1 MDDPVLLVRVERDD
15 DGMARVL
22 APRVG
27 WWSSLPTPGSL
38 LGPGSEVGA
47 LSQLHRRFRL
57 VLPEGHAGRVQDG
70 LPPLRT
76 VAVEYGQTLFRLAP
90 VETASAADLSE
101 ERAGLGQPRE
111 GGLVAG
117 TRALVSPTDGVFY
130 RKLSPDA
137 PPFVEQGGRVRLG
150 QPVGLVE
157 VMKTFNQIL
166 YEGPGF
172 PEEAEVVE
180 IRVED
185 AQEVS
190 AGQVLMV
197 LR

>member
-27 WWSSLPTPGSL
+27 WWSSLPPEGSL
-38 LGPGSEVGA
+38 LGPGSEVGT
-47 LSQLHRRFRL
+47 LSQLHSRYRL
-57 VLPEGHAGRVQDG
+57 VMPDGFAGRVQDG
-70 LPPLRT
+70 LPPLRV

-90 VETASAADLSE
+90 VDATSSSDLAE
-101 ERAGLGQPRE
+101 EPGLGQPRGAE
-111 GGLVAG
+111 LAAG

-130 RKLSPDA
+130 RKPSPDA
-137 PPFVEQGGRVRLG
+137 PPFVEPGGRVRLG

-180 IRVED
+180 IRAED

-190 AGQVLMV
+190 VGQVLLV
-197 LR
+197 LK

>member
-15 DGMARVL
+15 EGMARVL

-27 WWSSLPTPGSL
+27 WWSHLPRAGSL

-57 VLPEGHAGRVQDG
+57 VMPEGHAGRVQDD

-76 VAVEYGQTLFRLAP
+76 VAVEYGQLLFRLAP
-90 VETASAADLSE
+90 VDAGAPAGQAEERSALGRPRGADL
-101 ERAGLGQPRE
+101 A
-111 GGLVAG
+111 AG

-130 RKLSPDA
+130 RKPSPDA
-137 PPFVEQGGRVRLG
+137 PPFVAQGDRVRLG

-166 YEGPGF
+166 YDGPGF

-190 AGQVLMV
+190 VGQVLIV
-197 LR
+197 LK